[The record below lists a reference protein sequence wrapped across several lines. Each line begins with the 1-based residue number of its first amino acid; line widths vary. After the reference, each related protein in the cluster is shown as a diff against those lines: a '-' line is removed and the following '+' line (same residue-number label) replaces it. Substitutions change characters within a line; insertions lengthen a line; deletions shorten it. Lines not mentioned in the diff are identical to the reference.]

1 MAVDLYK
8 YRGKTPVSKGD
19 KVDLIIDD
27 EVWGTAKVLD
37 ALAMQFT
44 CKIPYQKQVRFYLYS
59 DKGFTWKPHPKG

>member
-1 MAVDLYK
+1 MATDLYR

-37 ALAMQFT
+37 TLAMQFT
-44 CKIPYQKQVRFYLYS
+44 CKQVRYYLYS
-59 DKGFTWKPHPKG
+59 DNGFTWRKHRVN